1 MIFYTSIFDISPIAR
16 RTILLAFVALILSGC
31 GSPVLLYDLE
41 GQKID
46 PLRNTK
52 AAANVF
58 LFTRTDCPI
67 SNRYAPVVRRLHEE
81 FSPQGIEFWLVYPDP
96 AQSPETIHQHLKE
109 YSYPCRALQ
118 DPQHTLVE
126 RTQVTVTPEA
136 AVLLPN
142 GDVAY
147 RGRIDNRYTDF
158 GVSRPEATEHDL
170 KNALTAILADQP
182 IKNNLTTAVGCYISD
197 LKSSPK

>member
-1 MIFYTSIFDISPIAR
+1 MIFHTSIFDIFPIAK
-16 RTILLAFVALILSGC
+16 RTVLLAFVALLLSGC
-31 GSPVLLYDLE
+31 SSPVLLYDLE

-52 AAANVF
+52 SAANVF

-96 AQSPETIHQHLKE
+96 AQSPKTIHQHLKE
-109 YSYPCRALQ
+109 YSYPCRALH

-158 GVSRPEATEHDL
+158 GISRPEATEHDL
-170 KNALTAILADQP
+170 KNALTAILAGQS